1 MLPTPPLDT
10 WTHAC
15 GWPGQAVPALRGSV
29 GTCRTAPP
37 PLRSLQVWAW
47 SHRQVDRE
55 LQRPEDLGLVW
66 ASAPESCRPALGTQ
80 AEGMVQ
86 SWLKVTLEGGARV
99 PLGASWRSGS
109 GGRPAGQRGLRS
121 ADL

>member
-10 WTHAC
+10 WTHGC
-15 GWPGQAVPALRGSV
+15 GWPGQAVPSLRGPV

-47 SHRQVDRE
+47 SHRQVDQE
-55 LQRPEDLGLVW
+55 LQC
-66 ASAPESCRPALGTQ
+66 PESCRPTLGTQ

-86 SWLKVTLEGGARV
+86 S
-99 PLGASWRSGS
+99 
-109 GGRPAGQRGLRS
+109 
-121 ADL
+121 